1 MFREIFEHSCLVSWE
16 AISSAPGGGLASSLP
31 VSSPDCE
38 AEQMLVTVGGLLTD
52 LKHYTE
58 TRRKRKVIH
67 TVFRK
72 FKRLLKL
79 WDQNSF
85 HNKISVSFKVFFREI
100 QEHFKIFG
108 DEMEVFLVRKVH
120 NLGKSI
126 VKCLSIKN

>member
-16 AISSAPGGGLASSLP
+16 AISSSPGGDLASSLP

-38 AEQMLVTVGGLLTD
+38 AEAMLVTVGGLLTD